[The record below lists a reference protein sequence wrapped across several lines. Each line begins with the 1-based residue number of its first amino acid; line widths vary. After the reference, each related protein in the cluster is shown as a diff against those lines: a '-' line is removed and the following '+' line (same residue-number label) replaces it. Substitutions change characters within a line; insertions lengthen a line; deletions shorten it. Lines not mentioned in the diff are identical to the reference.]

1 MMIGKVEQY
10 WIEQKV
16 REREVETMIHKIK
29 KEIQTNVSLWNERLA
44 EASENGIRLARN
56 DLVDYLGEKRTLPE
70 QI

>member
-1 MMIGKVEQY
+1 
-10 WIEQKV
+10 
-16 REREVETMIHKIK
+16 MIHKIK
-29 KEIQTNVSLWNERLA
+29 KEIQTNVALWNERLA